1 MKRCDDLDKTYEVT
15 LLYISTDGGKTR
27 SYIKDI
33 ATSPDPEHKDKL
45 RVSFE
50 MTEAND
56 VQSAMPIDPK
66 DRMDAVKLVGRMLI
80 ASGMKPEE
88 IAHAL
93 HWQDATL
100 HVLPPDHKDTAATN

>member
-1 MKRCDDLDKTYEVT
+1 MKGCDDLNKTYEVT

-33 ATSPDPEHKDKL
+33 ATSPDPDHEDKL

-50 MTEAND
+50 MTDDND

-66 DRMDAVKLVGRMLI
+66 DRMDAVKLVGRMLM

-88 IAHAL
+88 IARAL

-100 HVLPPDHKDTAATN
+100 HVLPPDDKDKAATK